1 MAGQL
6 AASIATARASGF
18 PPFVLDVRGN
28 DRLGDAG
35 VRVLADEMEAGGAL
49 SLCGVGATLDSEGV
63 LDMGWQ
69 VMHARHGVC

>member
-1 MAGQL
+1 MNNYYEL
-6 AASIATARASGF
+6 
-18 PPFVLDVRGN
+18 
-28 DRLGDAG
+28 G

-69 VMHARHGVC
+69 VQTASIGSFEILEHFRPDTGCARHGVA